1 MENPEQEEDVYGGEF
16 PEEGDMDADVDM
28 AAIAEAEAQED
39 PNTKVRFRYFLSL
52 LIFCV

>member
-28 AAIAEAEAQED
+28 STLAEDEAQED
-39 PNTKVRFRYFLSL
+39 PNAKVCLRYFLSV